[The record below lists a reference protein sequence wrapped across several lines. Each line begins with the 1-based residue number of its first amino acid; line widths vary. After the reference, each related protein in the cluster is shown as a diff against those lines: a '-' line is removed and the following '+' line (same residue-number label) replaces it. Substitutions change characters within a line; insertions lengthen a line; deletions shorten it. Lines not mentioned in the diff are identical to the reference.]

1 MPQGAKEETMT
12 QPHPALPTS
21 PFPLLPLRNGVL
33 FPGTVITVPVGRA
46 RSIALI
52 EALEPGKI
60 LGVAVQR
67 DARVVDPEIADLQ
80 PIATY
85 ARVRQIRRTNDR
97 NYQIVLEG
105 LGRFQIGDL
114 LHSKAYWTVDGTAL
128 PDLTADPNEARALA
142 EALGSQV
149 KEQLQEVAPD
159 VVTSFGQWIE
169 SLGHPDDPGL
179 LADRV
184 AAALGLDTEKEVQ
197 VLLTRE
203 VGERLR
209 LVTRLL
215 VEARAMADLRRKI
228 ETEVR
233 KGLTSGQREVLL
245 RQQLRAI
252 QKELGEEPKG
262 DDLSSL
268 RERLDK
274 AELPEEVR
282 QVADRELRRLDN
294 MQSAQAEYNV
304 IRTYLEWIA
313 ELPWSVRATGDID
326 LNSVAAKL
334 DADHHGLDEVKK
346 RILEHMAVLKVSGNS
361 RATILCLAGPPG
373 VGKTSLGQSIADATG
388 RPFVRIALGGVR
400 DEAEI
405 RGHRR
410 TYVGALPG
418 RLIHAM
424 KKAGKKNPVI
434 LLDEIDKLGQGWM
447 GSPEAALLE
456 VLDPEQNKTFTD
468 HYMELPFDLSEA
480 MFIVT
485 ANSLETLSA
494 PLRDRLEII
503 EISGYT
509 ADEKLRIAKEHLL
522 PRQLGRHAIAEGT
535 LTVTDDAILAVI
547 RDYTREAGVRQLE
560 RELTKLCRALT
571 LEFARSSDEK
581 PARLTIDVVDLHK
594 RLGKVRFV
602 SEVAERTAVPGVAT
616 GLAWTPVGGDILFIE
631 TSRMPGKGHLEITGQ
646 LGDVMKESARAALTY
661 VRSNADV
668 LGIDAGFLD
677 KQDLHIHVPA
687 GAVPKDGPSA
697 GVTIFTALTS
707 LLTGRRVRP
716 DTAMT
721 GECTLRGRVLPVG
734 GIKSKV
740 LAAHRAGLTRVVLP
754 HRNERDL
761 DDVPSEVRDQ
771 MEFIFAEDMAQ
782 VLAATLEEPS
792 LLGGK
797 PKTDLDP
804 SDESTGPSS
813 VGEPRAQA

>member
-1 MPQGAKEETMT
+1 MT
-12 QPHPALPTS
+12 QPNHTLPTT

-114 LHSKAYWTVDGTAL
+114 LHSKAYWTVNGTAL
-128 PDLTADPNEARALA
+128 PDQVSDPNEARALA

-581 PARLTIDVVDLHK
+581 PARLTIDVADLHK

-782 VLAATLEEPS
+782 VLAATLEEPT

-804 SDESTGPSS
+804 SDENPGPSS
-813 VGEPRAQA
+813 TGEPRAQA